1 MFNPDTKEKFL
12 QTIKAESTYKMA
24 RYTLESISKYEES
37 ANKDLIY
44 FTHDEIDQM
53 VTAEFGG
60 TTASRMS
67 RVGYMRM
74 YFSWAKSVG
83 LNDNMNSLKGISM
96 GISAD
101 AIIDKYVYSPKHLNE
116 YLDAVFDPVE
126 KETADLILR
135 GLFWLAFCGVPYKYA
150 ESMPKNKVDLEDCSI
165 NVNGVYY
172 PLFAESIEVF
182 KKLISLDS
190 FRFFHPLYAAKVT
203 WRERTDSEYLF
214 RGLKRK
220 DSKPKT
226 DGARHHSISSD
237 ATKKLKAAVKK
248 GIISDSITYETVRK
262 SGMFYKM
269 YLREQSGIE
278 INFEV
283 AVMRDIGEEK
293 IKTMDK
299 KQLAVYV
306 KRKKRMLSNDYRA
319 WKEAL
324 QIYENS
330 LR

>member
-12 QTIKAESTYKMA
+12 QTIKSESTYKMA

-44 FTHDEIDQM
+44 FTHDEIDRM

-74 YFSWAKSVG
+74 YFSWAKSIG
-83 LNDNMNSLKGISM
+83 LNDNMHSLNGISM
-96 GISAD
+96 GIGAD
-101 AIIDKYVYSPKHLNE
+101 AIIDKYVYSPRHLNE

-135 GLFWLAFCGVPYKYA
+135 GLFWLAFCDVPYKYA
-150 ESMPKNKVDLEDCSI
+150 ESIKKSNVDLADCSI
-165 NVNGVYY
+165 RVGGSYY
-172 PLFAESIEVF
+172 PIFAESVDVF
-182 KKLISLDS
+182 SKLISLDS
-190 FRFFHPLYAAKVT
+190 FRFFHPLYTTKET
-203 WRERTDSEYLF
+203 WRERADSEYLF

-220 DSKPKT
+220 DNKSRT
-226 DGARHHSISSD
+226 DGARHHSIASD

-248 GIISDSITYETVRK
+248 GIISDSITYETVRR
-262 SGMFYKM
+262 SGTFYKM

-278 INFEV
+278 VNFEAAAMKDV
-283 AVMRDIGEEK
+283 DAEK
-293 IKTMDK
+293 VKAMSK
-299 KQLAVYV
+299 KQLSNYIS
-306 KRKKRMLSNDYRA
+306 RKKRLLSNDYRA